1 VFVECLPP
9 ATAIASELA
18 EIEWRGMMD
27 REEMRSWVQARGD
40 EKLIYF

>member
-1 VFVECLPP
+1 VFLQSLPP

-18 EIEWRGMMD
+18 EIEWRGMD